1 MGLRRLLIGIL
12 RKRRKRLCS
21 FCLACGAPCA
31 AGSEEGEGLFL
42 HAADDVFDQ
51 DVQPEEG
58 GEQGGIGQDGDDRDE
73 QSSEEG
79 ADALSAPE
87 EDFAEVIPE
96 GGFLIGSFLVK
107 GDTDGAVIGGFF
119 VVREF
124 VVIIV
129 DLAGDVQDLFL
140 DLELFVKGRRLLGK
154 SLKGR
159 FLLEQGVAL
168 DKKIL
173 KKELEAATVGMEE
186 KTVRQAMIEIGVI
199 KSHSSWGGKREGAG
213 RKAADE
219 AADEQAALDEVANS
233 PALLI
238 AAIREPIA
246 TVYKAWRERD
256 VFARIDMEDL
266 ALVTASLNELAAA
279 ATSALKARSK

>member
-1 MGLRRLLIGIL
+1 MKKSKAQTRNSNAVVVAEPVVVEPLPVFEECESKDAAERVRFHLSQARVAGRVA
-12 RKRRKRLCS
+12 
-21 FCLACGAPCA
+21 LAHIIE
-31 AGSEEGEGLFL
+31 AG
-42 HAADDVFDQ
+42 
-51 DVQPEEG
+51 
-58 GEQGGIGQDGDDRDE
+58 
-73 QSSEEG
+73 
-79 ADALSAPE
+79 
-87 EDFAEVIPE
+87 
-96 GGFLIGSFLVK
+96 
-107 GDTDGAVIGGFF
+107 
-119 VVREF
+119 RE
-124 VVIIV
+124 
-129 DLAGDVQDLFL
+129 LAIQ
-140 DLELFVKGRRLLGK
+140 KQLLGYGQWNAWCD
-154 SLKGR
+154 SN
-159 FLLEQGVAL
+159 LEISRLTADKYIDTFQRTIGVQRIAQGVSL

-238 AAIREPIA
+238 AAIREPIS

-256 VFARIDMEDL
+256 VFARIDMSDL
-266 ALVTASLNELAAA
+266 AVVAASLNELATA

>member
-1 MGLRRLLIGIL
+1 MKKSKAQTRNSNAVVVAEPVVVEPLPVFEECESKDAAERVRFHLSQAREHGRCAIAHIIEAGRE
-12 RKRRKRLCS
+12 
-21 FCLACGAPCA
+21 LAI
-31 AGSEEGEGLFL
+31 
-42 HAADDVFDQ
+42 Q
-51 DVQPEEG
+51 KQ
-58 GEQGGIGQDGDDRDE
+58 
-73 QSSEEG
+73 
-79 ADALSAPE
+79 
-87 EDFAEVIPE
+87 
-96 GGFLIGSFLVK
+96 
-107 GDTDGAVIGGFF
+107 
-119 VVREF
+119 
-124 VVIIV
+124 
-129 DLAGDVQDLFL
+129 
-140 DLELFVKGRRLLGK
+140 LLGYGQWETWCDNNLEVSK
-154 SLKGR
+154 RTADRYIETFQRTIGAAR
-159 FLLEQGVAL
+159 LEQGVSL

-238 AAIREPIA
+238 AAIREPIS

-266 ALVTASLNELAAA
+266 ALVTASLQELATA
-279 ATSALKARSK
+279 ATAALKARSK